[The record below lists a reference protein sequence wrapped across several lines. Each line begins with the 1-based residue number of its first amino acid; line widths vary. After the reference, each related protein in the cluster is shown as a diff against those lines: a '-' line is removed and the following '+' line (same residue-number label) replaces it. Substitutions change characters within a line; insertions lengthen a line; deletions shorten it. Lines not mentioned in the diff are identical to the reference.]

1 MGARF
6 DDPVRYK
13 QGRPAGL
20 LKRGKLE
27 KHTHVKTVR
36 GNKRDLYQKLVLIS
50 PSQINIISEARAFSS
65 TIFFR

>member
-36 GNKRDLYQKLVLIS
+36 GKQERFV
-50 PSQINIISEARAFSS
+50 SETSS
-65 TIFFR
+65 HLSLSDKYYF